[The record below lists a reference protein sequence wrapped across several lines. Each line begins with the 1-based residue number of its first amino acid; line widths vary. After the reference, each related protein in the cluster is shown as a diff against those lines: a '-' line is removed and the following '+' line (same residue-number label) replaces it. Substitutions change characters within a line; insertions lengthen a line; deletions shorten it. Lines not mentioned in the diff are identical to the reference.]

1 MDDVKLA
8 VETLQG
14 KTATLTPLFD
24 YYEGDQPLRY
34 AAERL
39 REIFQSRQTRFVQ
52 NWCAVVV
59 DAIAD
64 RLVLEQISA
73 DDDAAMA
80 QVQAVWAATGLD
92 EDIEAVERAVLV
104 AGEAYVLAWQGE
116 AGPEAFYHDPRMCHV
131 WYEADNP
138 RRRRLGAKWWRSED
152 GRWRLNLFYPERIV
166 RYVGGDG
173 DQVTAASF
181 QVESEEGNPAGVVPI
196 VHFCRDRH
204 WGAGVLT
211 NVLPLQDAIN
221 KLLGDMMIAAEFGAF
236 RQRWIVTN
244 ADTSKLRNAPN
255 EIWEVPA
262 AGPGEQPTTLGEFA
276 PADLGNYLDAIDR
289 LAASIGIITQTPRH
303 YFFQQGGD
311 PSGEA
316 LMAMEAPLTRRVEV
330 YQQRLGAGWVEVLSL
345 LTGLAPETLAVVWA
359 PAATVQP
366 RTQAEIRQI
375 GVAAGMPLT
384 TLLRDEGWTE
394 ADLAQMEADR
404 EAEAGRQQTQLA
416 TALMA
421 AQQQFDAGDQEGA
434 G

>member
-8 VETLQG
+8 VETLQA
-14 KTATLTPLFD
+14 KAVALTPLFD
-24 YYEGDQPLRY
+24 YYNGNQPLRY

-39 REIFQSRQTRFVQ
+39 REIFQSRQTTFVQ

-64 RLVLEQISA
+64 RLLLEQVAVS
-73 DDDAAMA
+73 DDDAATA
-80 QVQAVWAATGLD
+80 QVQAAWAATGLN
-92 EDIEAVERAVLV
+92 EDVEAVERAVLV
-104 AGEAYVLAWQGE
+104 AGEGYVLAWPLGE
-116 AGPEAFYHDPRMCHV
+116 TGPEAFYHDPRMCHV

-138 RRRRLGAKWWRSED
+138 RQKRLGAKWWRGED
-152 GRWRLNLFYPERIV
+152 RRWRLNLYYPERIV

-173 DQVTAASF
+173 DTVRAASF

-204 WGAGVLT
+204 LAAGVLT
-211 NVLPLQDAIN
+211 NVIPLQDAIN

-289 LAASIGIITQTPRH
+289 LAASIGVITQTPRH

-316 LMAMEAPLTRRVEV
+316 LIAMEAPLMRRVEV
-330 YQQRLGAGWVEVLSL
+330 YQQRLGVGWAEVMGL
-345 LTGLAPETLAVVWA
+345 LTGIEPAAIAAVWA

-375 GVAAGMPLT
+375 GVSAGMPLT
-384 TLLRDEGWTE
+384 TLLRAEGWTE
-394 ADLAQMEADR
+394 TELAQMEADR
-404 EAEAGRQQTQLA
+404 EAEAGRQQAQLA

-421 AQQQFDAGDQEGA
+421 AQTQFDAGEEG
-434 G
+434 